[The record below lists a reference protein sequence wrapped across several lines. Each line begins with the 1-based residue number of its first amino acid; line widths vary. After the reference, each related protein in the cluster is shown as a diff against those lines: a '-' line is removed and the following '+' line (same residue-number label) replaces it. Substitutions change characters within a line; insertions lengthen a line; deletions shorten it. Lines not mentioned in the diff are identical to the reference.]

1 MELTQTHFGK
11 MNNHNFI
18 EIGKGFELHGDFIC
32 AVPYGSGHINDT
44 YAVSYNQ
51 SGTTVRYLYQRIN
64 DKIFQNVPQL
74 MENIVRV
81 TRHQQERIQ
90 AEGLDDASRRS
101 LTVILSR
108 DGLPYYRDRQG
119 LFWRAYYFI
128 ENARTYDKIETVD
141 QARQA
146 ASAFACFQKELVD
159 LTGPRL
165 HETIV
170 DFHDTRKRYQ
180 KLQQAI
186 ADDHFDRAKDAQAE
200 IAFFGERESVCGMIL
215 DAMAEGLVPE
225 RVTHN
230 DTKLNNVMID
240 DATGKGICVIDL
252 DTVMPGSALYDF
264 GDMIRT
270 ATNPALEDE
279 KDVNKVGMQFDMF
292 CAIAE
297 SYLSEAHHFMT
308 PTELQLLPMSA
319 RIITMEIGMRF
330 LTDFLQGDIYFKTHR
345 IGHNLDRCRTQ
356 IQMVRSIESQ
366 LVRMENWIKERSL
379 ACAY

>member
-1 MELTQTHFGK
+1 MK
-11 MNNHNFI
+11 NHDFI
-18 EIGKGFELHGDFIC
+18 EIGNAFELHGDFIR

-44 YAVSYNQ
+44 FAVTYNQ
-51 SGTTVRYLYQRIN
+51 AGTIIRYLYQRIN

-81 TRHQQERIQ
+81 TRHQQERIR
-90 AEGLDDASRRS
+90 ADGLDDVSRRS

-119 LFWRAYYFI
+119 HFWRAYYFI
-128 ENARTYDKIETVD
+128 EKACTYDRIENVD

-159 LTGPRL
+159 ITGSRL
-165 HETIV
+165 HETIP
-170 DFHDTRKRYQ
+170 DFHNTRKRYQ
-180 KLQQAI
+180 HLQKAI
-186 ADDHFDRAKDAQAE
+186 AADHFNRAKNATAE
-200 IAFFGERESVCGMIL
+200 IAFFQERESACGIIL
-215 DAMAEGLVPE
+215 DAMEQGLVPE

-240 DATGKGICVIDL
+240 DVTGKGICVIDL
-252 DTVMPGSALYDF
+252 DTVMPGSVLYDF

-279 KDVNKVGMQFDMF
+279 KDIGKVGMQFEMF

-297 SYLSEAHHFMT
+297 SYLAEASNFMT
-308 PTELQLLPMSA
+308 PTEHQLLPMSA
-319 RIITMEIGMRF
+319 RIITMEIGIRF
-330 LTDFLQGDIYFKTHR
+330 LTDYLQGDIYFKTHR
-345 IGHNLDRCRTQ
+345 DDHNLDRCRTQ
-356 IQMVRSIESQ
+356 MEMVRSIESQ
-366 LVRMENWIKERSL
+366 LTDMENWLKERLPS
-379 ACAY
+379 CAF